1 MATEPTNI
9 TRTTESPR
17 VDRHILDRLV
27 AVLGMLVLSPILLL
41 IALAIL
47 IESGRPILFGQNRV
61 GRHGKLFRILKFR
74 TMRQGQAG
82 PAITAGG
89 DSRITGTGKFL
100 RKFKLDEL
108 PQLWNVT
115 RGDMSLV
122 GPRPEVPQFVDM
134 NSPAWKS
141 VLSVRPGITDPAS
154 ITYRNEETLLAT
166 AADPIR
172 FYRETVLPAKLALN
186 LAYLRKRSLWFDLK
200 VIAQTVLCAVF
211 PGDLQIKTGALT
223 QKDSQ

>member
-1 MATEPTNI
+1 
-9 TRTTESPR
+9 
-17 VDRHILDRLV
+17 VDRHILDRSV
-27 AVLGMLVLSPILLL
+27 ALLGLLVLSPILLL
-41 IALAIL
+41 VGLAIL
-47 IESGRPILFGQNRV
+47 VESGRPIFFGQDRV
-61 GRHGKLFRILKFR
+61 GRRGKLFRILKFR
-74 TMRQGQAG
+74 TMRQGQSG

-89 DSRITGTGKFL
+89 DPRITGTGKFL

-108 PQLWNVT
+108 PQLWNVA

-122 GPRPEVPQFVDM
+122 GPRPEVPRFVDM
-134 NSPAWKS
+134 NSPAWQS

-154 ITYRNEETLLAT
+154 IAYRNEESLLAT

-172 FYRETVLPAKLALN
+172 FYQESVLPAKLALN
-186 LAYLRKRSLWFDLK
+186 LAYLRKRSLWLDLK
-200 VIAQTVLCAVF
+200 VIVQTVLCAVF